1 MLCSCVPVTQCDT
14 KLLSVGVQIAFLTLS
29 NKVLLKLLQELQIQ
43 QIIRGERLFSHHG
56 LHGLD
61 ILTDSVTGIL
71 QTHTH
76 CVNYYCCIP
85 TLLPSHTLFMVQRAR
100 RFTSWFDTS
109 AWSFRVI
116 PSPMADFIKRDREGS
131 TLIGG

>member
-76 CVNYYCCIP
+76 SLHE
-85 TLLPSHTLFMVQRAR
+85 LLLLHTNTAALTHIIHGATCETVYQL
-100 RFTSWFDTS
+100 
-109 AWSFRVI
+109 V
-116 PSPMADFIKRDREGS
+116 
-131 TLIGG
+131 

>member
-14 KLLSVGVQIAFLTLS
+14 KLLSVGVQIAFITLS

-76 CVNYYCCIP
+76 SLRELL
-85 TLLPSHTLFMVQRAR
+85 LLPSHTLFMVQRAR

>member
-76 CVNYYCCIP
+76 SLRELL
-85 TLLPSHTLFMVQRAR
+85 LLPSHTLFMVQRAR